1 MKLTPILLI
10 SCLALVACGHSTP
23 ANPAPAAQLHSQSIY
38 MPPPAPPGV
47 SVRPDTYLVT
57 LQEGIVDSEGLRNLF
72 REQGF
77 EITDVMEPRFAAPGP
92 CGRVAYGLTD
102 QWSRTPGELLA
113 RLAELRNIVFGVDP
127 LTGGVV
133 GGVNEASR
141 LLPDPTDDPSP
152 PSVPWPLPHPHPL
165 PDPTGYVD
173 HLSAIGAGTA
183 YARGHTGQGVT
194 IAVLDTGVSPHV
206 SLAGKSGWVDGVSY
220 TGDDIQDNLTD
231 HLDPDVT
238 GGVSAG
244 HGTGV
249 AELAAGMPVEGSAT
263 GVAPGAS
270 LLDVRV
276 CDRFGRCRGIDVL
289 KGLCHTL
296 ETLTDPAGLQ
306 NHLSLSRLVIN
317 LSFGGSQNSEA
328 VGDVLRYA
336 ISEGALVVAAGGN
349 EGAASLPADVRN
361 RAHFPAASPGESA
374 DDGLVAVG
382 ALQMDPETGRWQHA
396 DFSTAGRYIDIAAP
410 GADLRTASALD
421 RSVYSARAGTSFAAP
436 LVSGALAILRQ
447 AHPTWPSAQIEA
459 ALKAAALP
467 LVGESRD
474 TVGAGMLNLSDA
486 VF

>member
-1 MKLTPILLI
+1 MNLTPIVLI
-10 SCLALVACGHSTP
+10 SCLALVACGRSAP
-23 ANPAPAAQLHSQSIY
+23 ASPSPAAQLHSQSIF
-38 MPPPAPPGV
+38 MPPPAPSGE

-57 LQEGIVDSEGLRNLF
+57 LRDGIVDSEGLRNLF

-77 EITDVMEPRFAAPGP
+77 EITDVMEPRPDAPGP

-102 QWSRTPGELLA
+102 RWGRAPEGILA
-113 RLAELRNIVFGVDP
+113 GLADQQNVVFGVDP

-141 LLPDPTDDPSP
+141 LLPDPTDDPSL
-152 PSVPWPLPHPHPL
+152 PWPPPPHPL
-165 PDPTGYVD
+165 PSPAGYVD

-183 YARGHTGQGVT
+183 HARGHTGQGVT
-194 IAVLDTGVSPHV
+194 IAVLDTGVSPHA
-206 SLAGKSGWVDGVSY
+206 SLAGKSGWTDGVSF

-231 HLDPDVT
+231 HLDAEVT
-238 GGVSAG
+238 GGVSDG

-249 AELAAGMPVEGSAT
+249 AELAVGLPVAGTAT

-289 KGLCHTL
+289 KGVCHTL
-296 ETLTDPAGLQ
+296 ETLTDPAELP
-306 NHLSLSRLVIN
+306 NHLSLSRLVLN
-317 LSFGGSQNSEA
+317 LSFGGSQDSGA
-328 VGDVLRYA
+328 VRDALRYA

-349 EGAASLPADVRN
+349 EGAAGLPEVLRN
-361 RAHFPAASPGESA
+361 RAHFPAASQGESM

-382 ALQMDPETGRWQHA
+382 ALKMIPETGRWQHA

-421 RSVYSARAGTSFAAP
+421 RGVYSARTGTSFAAP

-467 LVGESRD
+467 LAGESWE

-486 VF
+486 AF